1 MCHYWLYLGMLPKNA
16 DQWLSMTNS
25 APLFNGESALSFLLK
40 NPGKHLP
47 QLLDYLGSSQKTENK
62 AR

>member
-47 QLLDYLGSSQKTENK
+47 QLLDYLRNVV
-62 AR
+62 